1 MWDVAEAGINIKSNW
16 FELTL
21 PPALLLTW
29 IWDEWQQILQPVVS
43 EDRWREKETEDEKED
58 EKRAGRLGGT
68 INQSISQA
76 TDLFQFHP
84 RMPSHICGT
93 QHRHRQSINQPGAD
107 LQFGLQSLFRIFTHR
122 PNWGFSVRQPTS
134 RGILRCNRRIVGFGG
149 SLVLG
154 RAANKIEGKAN
165 KIEGHC

>member
-1 MWDVAEAGINIKSNW
+1 MNDNRFYNQSSLKIDG
-16 FELTL
+16 
-21 PPALLLTW
+21 
-29 IWDEWQQILQPVVS
+29 
-43 EDRWREKETEDEKED
+43 
-58 EKRAGRLGGT
+58 EKRKWRMKRKTRKELAGWGVQS
-68 INQSISQA
+68 INQSARRPIYSNFTPECLPTSVA
-76 TDLFQFHP
+76 
-84 RMPSHICGT
+84 

-165 KIEGHC
+165 KIEGKANKIEGHC